1 MLKRL
6 PFILFVAALVLG
18 AFFAGMWVWQTRV
31 FPYHLAHSAHKT
43 LRVALEMRNFIASGD
58 RDKLVAAARRV
69 ALENAPEGESNKLNT
84 ADLLECDRSEAAK
97 KTRRKLR
104 SEKFKQLGCLTA
116 RVASREAS
124 AKRIEFI
131 VADRLHDPVLV
142 GGGVGMFLEHCPPP
156 PHSGLSGGCLA
167 VEYSRNGEVS
177 RAVPFR
183 PQAIE
188 AANIVSEEDYLSEHP
203 PGWVFWRNVNVVSV
217 APYPDGDLLVT
228 FRLAH
233 TFPYGGGAA
242 RVARDGHPRWFRKD
256 YSHHWPHIVDDQLA
270 LVPGGRMEWGNNVL
284 PMRVGH
290 LKKDITCHRD
300 QKWMVDTVN
309 LIDGKGRLLE
319 EIDILGALLESPYNG
334 IFLLQLRQCDVT
346 HLNFAHQLGA
356 DAGGADSIAPG
367 DIVASLRSL
376 SAFGIIDRDTRRL
389 KRLVRGSFVN
399 QHAVRHFE
407 KARFLMFD
415 NLGTDG
421 VHGPSRL
428 LMVDLATGKETTLFP
443 RDHTPTHLR
452 RVTAVNGHIEVSPD
466 RQRVLFNEK
475 THGRILELR
484 LSDGRVLN
492 IFRQLHDLSS
502 VDAIP
507 DPFRQRAW
515 VFQSGASSYANQW
528 SDHPST
534 VSFSSTLTAR
544 SPSATETK
552 TRPP

>member
-1 MLKRL
+1 MSKRL

-31 FPYHLAHSAHKT
+31 FPYRLTHSAHKT
-43 LRVALEMRNFIASGD
+43 LRVALEMRGLIAPKD
-58 RDKLVAAARRV
+58 EDEPVAADRRG
-69 ALENAPEGESNKLNT
+69 ALENAPEGESNELNT
-84 ADLLECDRSEAAK
+84 AGLLECDRSAAAE
-97 KTRRKLR
+97 KLR
-104 SEKFKQLGCLTA
+104 KKLRKEKSGQLGCLAA

-131 VADRLHDPVLV
+131 AADQLADPVLL
-142 GGGVGMFLEHCPPP
+142 GGGLGMFLEHCPPP
-156 PHSGLSGGCLA
+156 LHSGLPGGCLA
-167 VEYSRNGEVS
+167 VEYSRTGEVS
-177 RAVPFR
+177 RVVPFR

-188 AANIVSEEDYLSEHP
+188 AANIVSEEDYPSEHP
-203 PGWVFWRNVNVVSV
+203 PGWVFWRNVIVASA

-228 FRLAH
+228 FRLTH

-242 RVARDGHPRWFRKD
+242 RVALDGQPRWFRKD

-270 LVPGGRMEWGNNVL
+270 LAPGGRRAWENSVL
-284 PMRVGH
+284 RVKVGH
-290 LKKDITCHRD
+290 LKKDLSCHGH

-309 LIDGKGRLLE
+309 LIDGEGRLLE
-319 EIDILGALLESPYNG
+319 EIDILGALLESPYSG
-334 IFLLQLRQCDVT
+334 TLFLQPEECDPT
-346 HLNFAHQLGA
+346 HLNFAHQLGP
-356 DAGGADSIAPG
+356 DAGGADGIAPG
-367 DIVASLRSL
+367 DIVVSLRSL
-376 SAFGIIDRDTRRL
+376 SAFGIIDRTSRRL
-389 KRLVRGSFVN
+389 KRLARGGFVN

-443 RDHTPTHLR
+443 RDHTPARLR
-452 RVTAVNGHIEVSPD
+452 RVTAVNGYMEMSPD
-466 RQRVLFNEK
+466 RRRVLFNEK
-475 THGRILELR
+475 TLGRILEVR

-502 VDAIP
+502 VEAIP

-515 VFQSGASSYANQW
+515 VFQSGASSYANRW
-528 SDHPST
+528 NE
-534 VSFSSTLTAR
+534 F
-544 SPSATETK
+544 
-552 TRPP
+552 